1 MTQAITPLSA
11 RAAAMEP
18 FRVMQI
24 LAEAQALEKGGTDVI
39 HLEVGEPD
47 FATPDA
53 VVAAGR
59 RALATGVT
67 RYTAAHG
74 TAALRAAIADDYR
87 RLHGLDIDPERVIV
101 TAGASAAILLAL
113 AAATDVGGGVL
124 LPDPGYAC
132 NRQFVTTLGAHPVPV
147 AVSPES
153 GFQPTA
159 EQIDAA
165 WTPGVRA
172 VMLASPANPTGTL
185 LPPSE
190 LAAIGKIVRDRGG
203 VLIMDEIYGR
213 LVFGRAPDTALR
225 LVSGAIIVNSF
236 SKYYAMTGWRLG
248 WLVVPEPWI
257 EPVRRLAQNLFVA
270 PSTVAQAAAL
280 AAFETDTE
288 SLLLARV
295 NELQDRRDFLLSA
308 LPELGFQV
316 RARPEGAFYIYA
328 DSRALDPDSEALCAR
343 ILRDAG
349 VALTPGTDFS
359 PISGRNHIRIAYT
372 QPRERLEEAVARLRC
387 LLTVP

>member
-1 MTQAITPLSA
+1 MVNLSA

-24 LAEAQALEKGGTDVI
+24 LGEAQLLEAGGTDVI

-53 VVAAGR
+53 IIAAGQ

-74 TAALRAAIADDYR
+74 TAALRAAISDDYR
-87 RLHGLDIDPERVIV
+87 RLHGIEVDPERVIV

-113 AAATDVGGGVL
+113 AAATDAGDGVL

-132 NRQFVTTLGAHPVPV
+132 NRQFVTTLGARPVLVPV
-147 AVSPES
+147 APES
-153 GFQPTA
+153 SFQPTA

-213 LVFGRAPDTALR
+213 LVFGREPDTALR
-225 LVSGAIIVNSF
+225 LVSEAIIVNSF

-248 WLVVPEPWI
+248 WMVVPDSWI

-280 AAFETDTE
+280 AAFEPETE
-288 SLLLARV
+288 FLLQARV
-295 NELQDRRDFLLSA
+295 NELEDRRDFLLSA

-372 QPRERLEEAVARLRC
+372 QPRERLEEAVARLRRV
-387 LLTVP
+387 LMTK